1 MPSPI
6 AREHDVAA
14 QRLVCKLAERE
25 DLGGPPDRCDQLRHL
40 RDELGV
46 KQSFMAGLPLS
57 SFGVDTS
64 DDVCPVGKKPNV
76 AINDQGLHERKRL
89 RFGVIDDLL
98 ERQRLLG
105 RRPLE
110 LWARVCASFLATSSS
125 SQ

>member
-1 MPSPI
+1 MPHTLENKTKLKSACIPITGERGGGHFLGIFRLALSFIFSPRNHMPSPI

-64 DDVCPVGKKPNV
+64 DDVCPVGK
-76 AINDQGLHERKRL
+76 
-89 RFGVIDDLL
+89 
-98 ERQRLLG
+98 
-105 RRPLE
+105 
-110 LWARVCASFLATSSS
+110 
-125 SQ
+125 